1 VMVLKAKILLQV
13 QVGAAMLIG
22 LSCHVLD
29 GLVCQGRHLQVQTRR
44 EVIRAVTAQGDDM
57 D

>member
-1 VMVLKAKILLQV
+1 MVLKAKILLQV